1 MPLHTYNFLD
11 EELHV
16 STNTRIDMWFNFAP
30 TEQFHPSQ
38 RLLEMLSELGCGCQ
52 QKCGERKVAR
62 K

>member
-1 MPLHTYNFLD
+1 MPLYTYNFLD

-38 RLLEMLSELGCGCQ
+38 GLLEMLSELGCGCQ